1 MIKKL
6 NHRLTLIYGIT
17 SSIVLTI
24 VILGI
29 ILLNYYQNYEQTL
42 VQFQKNAE
50 QVVEKI
56 RSDNIVY
63 NAWMKQMEQE
73 NHLLVVVE
81 EKGKRLAPVSKSP
94 ISETIEDMIHRLKQE
109 AEAEG
114 IYLDSVPLSSKV
126 EKTSVFNLNH
136 SRMKLQLGMAVRIPK
151 ENSWLNVMVL
161 YHDTRRNSILLRE
174 VMIFILFDILGAV
187 ALFLV
192 SSLFIRKV
200 LQPLEEGQ
208 RKQKEFIAA
217 ASHELRSPLTVIKTG
232 IVSIKEDM
240 AKADG
245 FLPHVEA
252 ECDRMSRLINEML
265 LLAAADT
272 KSWELAREQVD
283 MDTLL
288 IECYDMF
295 CTCMNPKHAVITL
308 DLPEEKL
315 CRIYGD
321 KERLKQVL
329 TILVDNAMSHI
340 PEGGRITLRVW
351 QQKHFLRIAVED
363 NGEGI
368 SPEDKPH
375 VFERFF
381 CRDQS
386 RTDKQHYG
394 LGLSIAKEL
403 VELHHGSI
411 TMEDTPGG
419 GTTFQMRFPCRIE
432 DRN

>member
-1 MIKKL
+1 MIRKL
-6 NHRLTLIYGIT
+6 KSRLTLIYGIT

-81 EKGKRLAPVSKSP
+81 ENGKRISPVSKSP
-94 ISETIEDMIHRLKQE
+94 SPEAIETMLHELKQQ

-114 IYLDSVPLSSKV
+114 IYLDSRPLSSKV

-136 SRMKLQLGMAVRIPK
+136 SRRKLQLGMAVRIPK
-151 ENSWLNVMVL
+151 ESSWLNVMVL

-174 VMIFILFDILGAV
+174 LIIFVFFDLLGTV

-200 LQPLEEGQ
+200 LHPLEEGQ

-232 IVSIKEDM
+232 IASMKEDM
-240 AKADG
+240 AKADR
-245 FLPHVEA
+245 FLPHVEG
-252 ECDRMSRLINEML
+252 ECDRMSRLIDEML

-272 KSWELAREQVD
+272 NSWEMTWEQVD

-295 CTCMNPKHAVITL
+295 CTCLNPKHAAITL
-308 DLPEEKL
+308 DLPEERL

-340 PEGGRITLRVW
+340 PEGGRIALRVW
-351 QQKHFLRIAVED
+351 QQKHFLKIAVED

-381 CRDQS
+381 RRDQS
-386 RTDKQHYG
+386 RSDKQHYG

-411 TMEDTPGG
+411 TVEDTPGG
-419 GTTFQMRFPCRIE
+419 GATFQMRLSCRTE

>member
-1 MIKKL
+1 MIKMLKR
-6 NHRLTLIYGIT
+6 RLTMIYGIT

-24 VILGI
+24 IILCI
-29 ILLNYYQNYEQTL
+29 LLLNYFQNYEQTL
-42 VQFQKNAE
+42 LQFQKNAE

-56 RSDNIVY
+56 RSDNIIN
-63 NAWMKQMEQE
+63 NAWMKRMEQE

-81 EKGKRLAPVSKSP
+81 ENGKRLSQVSRSASP
-94 ISETIEDMIHRLKQE
+94 DYLEDVISKLKQE
-109 AEAEG
+109 AETEG
-114 IYLDSVPLSSKV
+114 IFLDSRPLSSKV
-126 EKTSVFNLNH
+126 EKTSVFNLRH
-136 SRMKLQLGMAVRIPK
+136 SRRKLQLGMAVRIPK

-174 VMIFILFDILGAV
+174 IMIFLFFDILGAV

-200 LQPLEEGQ
+200 LHPLEEGQ
-208 RKQKEFIAA
+208 QKQKEFIAA

-232 IVSIKEDM
+232 IASIKEDM
-240 AKADG
+240 TKADR

-265 LLAAADT
+265 LLAAVDT
-272 KSWELAREQVD
+272 KSWELAWEQVD

-295 CTCMNPKHAVITL
+295 CTCLNPKQAVITL
-308 DLPEEKL
+308 DLPEERL
-315 CRIYGD
+315 YRIYGD
-321 KERLKQVL
+321 KERLKQIL

-340 PEGGRITLRVW
+340 PEGGRIALRVL
-351 QQKHFLRIAVED
+351 QRKHFMTIAVED
-363 NGEGI
+363 NGKGI
-368 SPEDKPH
+368 LPEDKPH
-375 VFERFF
+375 VFERFY
-381 CRDQS
+381 RKDKS

-403 VELHHGSI
+403 VELQHGSI
-411 TMEDTPGG
+411 TVEDTFGG
-419 GTTFQMRFPCRIE
+419 GTTFRMRFPCRME
-432 DRN
+432 DKN

>member
-6 NHRLTLIYGIT
+6 KKRLTLIYGIT

-24 VILGI
+24 IILGI

-42 VQFQKNAE
+42 LQFQKNAE

-56 RSDNIVY
+56 RSDNII
-63 NAWMKQMEQE
+63 NNTWMKRMEQE

-81 EKGKRLAPVSKSP
+81 ESGKRLSSVSRSTSSDYMDEI
-94 ISETIEDMIHRLKQE
+94 ISRLKQE
-109 AEAEG
+109 TAAQG
-114 IYLDSVPLSSKV
+114 IYLDSRPLSSKV
-126 EKTSVFNLNH
+126 EKTSVFKLNH
-136 SRMKLQLGMAVRIPK
+136 SWGKLQLGMAVQIPK

-161 YHDTRRNSILLRE
+161 YRDTRRSSILLRE
-174 VMIFILFDILGAV
+174 LMVFIFFDLLGVV

-192 SSLFIRKV
+192 SSMFIGKV
-200 LQPLEEGQ
+200 LRPLEEGQ

-232 IVSIKEDM
+232 IASIKEDRT
-240 AKADG
+240 KADR
-245 FLPHVEA
+245 FLPHVEG
-252 ECDRMSRLINEML
+252 ECDRMSRLIDEML

-272 KSWELAREQVD
+272 NSWELTWEQVD

-295 CTCMNPKHAVITL
+295 CTCLNPKHAIITL

-315 CRIYGD
+315 CSIYGD
-321 KERLKQVL
+321 KERLKQIL

-340 PEGGRITLRVW
+340 PEEGRIALRVW

-368 SPEDKPH
+368 SKEDKPH

-381 CRDQS
+381 RRDQS

-411 TMEDTPGG
+411 TVEDTPGG
-419 GTTFQMRFPCRIE
+419 GATFLMRFPCRTE

>member
-6 NHRLTLIYGIT
+6 KHRLTLIYGIT

-73 NHLLVVVE
+73 NHLLVVE

-109 AEAEG
+109 SEAEG

-136 SRMKLQLGMAVRIPK
+136 SRMKLQMGMAVRIPK

-161 YHDTRRNSILLRE
+161 YHDTRRNSLLLRE
-174 VMIFILFDILGAV
+174 LMIFIFFDVLGAV

-208 RKQKEFIAA
+208 QKQKEFIAA

-232 IVSIKEDM
+232 IASIKEDLT
-240 AKADG
+240 KSDR

-252 ECDRMSRLINEML
+252 ECDRMSRLINDML

-272 KSWELAREQVD
+272 KSWELARGQVD

-308 DLPEEKL
+308 DLPDEKL
-315 CRIYGD
+315 SRIHGD

-340 PEGGRITLRVW
+340 PEGGRITLRVS
-351 QQKHFLRIAVED
+351 QQRHFLRIAVED
-363 NGEGI
+363 TGEGI
-368 SPEDKPH
+368 SPEDKQH

-411 TMEDTPGG
+411 TVEDTPGG
-419 GTTFQMRFPCRIE
+419 GTTFQMRFPCRIDE
-432 DRN
+432 RN

>member
-6 NHRLTLIYGIT
+6 KKRLTLIYGIT
-17 SSIVLTI
+17 SSMILTI

-29 ILLNYYQNYEQTL
+29 LLLNYYQNYEQTL
-42 VQFQKNAE
+42 LQFQKNAG
-50 QVVEKI
+50 QVAEKI
-56 RSDNIVY
+56 RSDNII
-63 NAWMKQMEQE
+63 NNTWMKKMEQE
-73 NHLLVVVE
+73 NHLLIIVE
-81 EKGKRLAPVSKSP
+81 EKGKRLNSVSRNTLADNVEASIK
-94 ISETIEDMIHRLKQE
+94 RLKQE

-114 IYLDSVPLSSKV
+114 IFLDNRPLSSKV
-126 EKTSVFNLNH
+126 EKTSVFNLNN
-136 SRMKLQLGMAVRIPK
+136 SRSKLQLGMAVTIPK
-151 ENSWLNVMVL
+151 ENSWLSVMVL
-161 YHDTRRNSILLRE
+161 YHDAKRNSILLRE
-174 VMIFILFDILGAV
+174 LMMFLFFELVGVV

-192 SSLFIRKV
+192 SSLFIGKV
-200 LQPLEEGQ
+200 LHPLEEGQ
-208 RKQKEFIAA
+208 RKQVEFIAA

-232 IVSIKEDM
+232 IASIKEDM
-240 AKADG
+240 TKADR
-245 FLPHVEA
+245 FLPHVEG

-272 KSWELAREQVD
+272 NSWELIREQVD

-295 CTCMNPKHAVITL
+295 CTCLNPKHAVITL

-329 TILVDNAMSHI
+329 TILVDNAMNHI
-340 PEGGRITLRVW
+340 PEGGRIALRVR
-351 QQKHFLRIAVED
+351 QQKHFLRISVED

-368 SPEDKPH
+368 SPEDKKH

-381 CRDQS
+381 RRDQS
-386 RTDKQHYG
+386 RTEKQHYG

-403 VELHHGSI
+403 VELHHGTI
-411 TMEDTPGG
+411 TVEDTPGG
-419 GTTFQMRFPCRIE
+419 GATFRLKFPCRTE
-432 DRN
+432 ERN

>member
-1 MIKKL
+1 MITKL
-6 NHRLTLIYGIT
+6 KNRLTMIYGVT

-29 ILLNYYQNYEQTL
+29 ILLNYYNNYEQTL
-42 VQFQKNAE
+42 LQFQKNSE

-56 RSDNIVY
+56 RSENII
-63 NAWMKQMEQE
+63 NNTWMKKMSQE
-73 NHLLVVVE
+73 NHLFVVVE
-81 EKGKRLAPVSKSP
+81 ENGKRLSSVSRS
-94 ISETIEDMIHRLKQE
+94 ISSDRMEKMIGKLKKE
-109 AEAEG
+109 AASEQ
-114 IYLDSVPLSSKV
+114 IYLDSRPLFSKI

-136 SRMKLQLGMAVRIPK
+136 SRRNLQLGMAVRIPREK
-151 ENSWLNVMVL
+151 SRVNVMVL
-161 YHDTRRNSILLRE
+161 YYDTRRNSVLLKE
-174 VMIFILFDILGAV
+174 LMIFIFYDLLGII

-200 LQPLEEGQ
+200 LHPLEEGQ

-232 IVSIKEDM
+232 IDSIKEDM
-240 AKADG
+240 TEAHK
-245 FLPHVEA
+245 FLPHVEG
-252 ECDRMSRLINEML
+252 ECNRMSRLINEML

-272 KSWELAREQVD
+272 KSWELTWERVD

-315 CRIYGD
+315 CSINGD
-321 KERLKQVL
+321 KERLKQIL
-329 TILVDNAMSHI
+329 TILVDNAMNHI
-340 PEGGRITLRVW
+340 SEEGRITLRVW
-351 QQKHFLRIAVED
+351 QQRHFIKIAVED

-368 SPEDKPH
+368 LPEDKPH
-375 VFERFF
+375 VFERFYR
-381 CRDQS
+381 RDSS
-386 RTDKQHYG
+386 RADKQHYG

-403 VELHHGSI
+403 IELLHGSI
-411 TMEDTPGG
+411 LLEDTPGG
-419 GTTFQMRFPCRIE
+419 GATFLMRFPCKA
-432 DRN
+432 DD